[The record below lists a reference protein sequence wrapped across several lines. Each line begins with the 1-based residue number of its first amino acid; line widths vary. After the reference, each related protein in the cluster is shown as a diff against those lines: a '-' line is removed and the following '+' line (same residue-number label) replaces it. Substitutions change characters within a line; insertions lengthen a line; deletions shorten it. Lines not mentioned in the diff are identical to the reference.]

1 MNLIAVAKETIKITN
16 EKQYK
21 VDDIVVNLPEVDYED
36 VQVYS
41 PKDGEELLAWDMSPK
56 FTQKMC
62 AITCTAE
69 DSFQA
74 GRRFE
79 NALVMNFANAHNP
92 GGAFL
97 LGSKSQEEALC
108 RCSTLYKSITSV
120 KAKEMYRY
128 NNTHISN
135 VESDYMLLSP
145 TVCVFRDEKC
155 NFLDTPVMTS
165 VITVP
170 APNLYGAAITAS
182 HKKVEETMIR
192 RIRIM
197 LRIAAKS
204 GYRNL
209 ILGAWGCGAFG
220 NNPKHV
226 AGYFK
231 SVLIDESYGKCFDNV
246 CFAIYGNSEGK
257 NIRAFKEAIL
267 G

>member
-1 MNLIAVAKETIKITN
+1 MKITN
-16 EKQYK
+16 EKQYLFE
-21 VDDIVVNLPEVDYED
+21 DMIVNLPEEDYEA
-36 VQVYS
+36 VQVIS
-41 PKDGEELLAWDMSPK
+41 PKDGEELLMWDMASMCNE
-56 FTQKMC
+56 KMC
-62 AITCTAE
+62 EFSCTTE

-74 GRRFE
+74 GRRFD

-108 RCSTLYKSITSV
+108 RCSTLYKSITSG

-145 TVCVFRDEKC
+145 KVCVFRDEKC
-155 NFLDTPVMTS
+155 DFLREPVMTS

-192 RIRIM
+192 RICIM
-197 LRIAAKS
+197 LKVAAKN
-204 GYRNL
+204 GYKNL

-220 NNPKHV
+220 NNPKDV
-226 AGYFK
+226 AQYFK
-231 SVLIDESYGKCFDNV
+231 TVLIDEEYGKCFDNV
-246 CFAIYGNSEGK
+246 CFAIYGNPESK
-257 NIRAFKEAIL
+257 NIKAFKNVFQ
-267 G
+267 GD